1 MKRIVKKVGISIF
14 TVLCILNTAFSMVW
28 AKNIENTQTT
38 NNEVS
43 KVLTKADFILDTDDE
58 SLKQYDNDVIDVLE
72 ATQDQ
77 GGYYYCMNLDVP
89 AGNEIGHMI
98 LNRNIELGVS
108 TKEELLDKYGTGISI
123 AFNSDTD
130 IVFSGK
136 NYEPELEPYMPDF
149 EKKLTEVIA
158 FNYKSLYQAL
168 FFIGEDKIQAIYFLN
183 GIYYNANSETV
194 KVVQE
199 FLNEQGY
206 NCGTPDGIEGGNTKN
221 ALLAYQKDNGLYES
235 GIVDDSVLKSMKDKT
250 SATQST
256 ENSAVSSNNIGMSI
270 DTFVARY
277 NEAVDYYNAI
287 ANRDGYSTTSY
298 ITKDNLQ
305 GEEYSPSGNSKI
317 CVNPNTTIK
326 DPVGIMNIWID
337 DTAKIDTNVATG
349 EIMAIIY
356 AIDPSLSSGADALEL
371 WGKLNQNSEVQQ
383 DGIAFDNYSF
393 GNLVAV
399 KAQYDGFEIQK

>member
-1 MKRIVKKVGISIF
+1 M
-14 TVLCILNTAFSMVW
+14 TV
-28 AKNIENTQTT
+28 
-38 NNEVS
+38 
-43 KVLTKADFILDTDDE
+43 
-58 SLKQYDNDVIDVLE
+58 
-72 ATQDQ
+72 
-77 GGYYYCMNLDVP
+77 NLD
-89 AGNEIGHMI
+89 
-98 LNRNIELGVS
+98 
-108 TKEELLDKYGTGISI
+108 
-123 AFNSDTD
+123 
-130 IVFSGK
+130 
-136 NYEPELEPYMPDF
+136 
-149 EKKLTEVIA
+149 
-158 FNYKSLYQAL
+158 
-168 FFIGEDKIQAIYFLN
+168 
-183 GIYYNANSETV
+183 
-194 KVVQE
+194 
-199 FLNEQGY
+199 
-206 NCGTPDGIEGGNTKN
+206 
-221 ALLAYQKDNGLYES
+221 
-235 GIVDDSVLKSMKDKT
+235 KDKT

-256 ENSAVSSNNIGMSI
+256 ENSAVSSNNVGMSI

-393 GNLVAV
+393 GNLVAA